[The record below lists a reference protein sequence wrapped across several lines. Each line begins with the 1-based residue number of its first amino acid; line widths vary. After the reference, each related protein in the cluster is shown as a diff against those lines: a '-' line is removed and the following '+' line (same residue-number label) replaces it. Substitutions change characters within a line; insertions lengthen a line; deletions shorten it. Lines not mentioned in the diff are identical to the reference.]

1 MTNDETLVKKTF
13 GSPWKNSDEK
23 EIEKKKKNKN
33 GNCKGFGVA
42 CKRSNVHIVENPSPP
57 LPKIESLGWV
67 RNFLLERGDTP
78 EKGMLMRK

>member
-42 CKRSNVHIVENPSPP
+42 FKRNNVHIVGTLPP
-57 LPKIESLGWV
+57 L
-67 RNFLLERGDTP
+67 LL
-78 EKGMLMRK
+78 KGG